1 MNTQLILEVS
11 LFLERFAFF
20 TMKKKKEKPLKN
32 WLLNMRLMIQ
42 KKIVTKRLNVN
53 GIRYVC
59 WK

>member
-1 MNTQLILEVS
+1 
-11 LFLERFAFF
+11 
-20 TMKKKKEKPLKN
+20 MKKKKEKPLKN